1 MAAAVAFGD
10 CAARFLRH
18 ARLPPKPYGENAG
31 GPYDVDPDPAAA
43 DLVWGGGN
51 GAQGGAFCKNVG
63 DYGELWGK
71 VVK

>member
-43 DLVWGGGN
+43 DLVWGGGM
-51 GAQGGAFCKNVG
+51 ALKVERFVKM
-63 DYGELWGK
+63 WGIM
-71 VVK
+71 VSCGVKW